1 MYIFNFITLTAAKII
16 SDSDVFAIER
26 IFTDLI
32 GKYGWLFIG
41 AFFTLLF
48 KNLVSNILAGMMFM
62 FGSDFDTDD
71 VVFIDG
77 EKKARIVR
85 QTPTKTVFH
94 IIESDRKLIVP
105 NIDLYK
111 LKIEKILPEAK
122 D

>member
-1 MYIFNFITLTAAKII
+1 
-16 SDSDVFAIER
+16 
-26 IFTDLI
+26 
-32 GKYGWLFIG
+32 
-41 AFFTLLF
+41 
-48 KNLVSNILAGMMFM
+48 MMFM

>member
-1 MYIFNFITLTAAKII
+1 MYIFNFITLTAARII

-48 KNLVSNILAGMMFM
+48 KNLVSNVLAGMMFM

-111 LKIEKILPEAK
+111 LKIEKVLPEAK